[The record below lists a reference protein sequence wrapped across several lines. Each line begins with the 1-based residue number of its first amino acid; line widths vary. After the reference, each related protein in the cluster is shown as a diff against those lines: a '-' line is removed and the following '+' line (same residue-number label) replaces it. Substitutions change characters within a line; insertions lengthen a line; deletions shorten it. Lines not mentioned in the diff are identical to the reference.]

1 MSAKK
6 NFLTK
11 YSSLVYSKLWIN
23 SHLSFHVVARA
34 LTEGCFLASWYK
46 HESWKKLSDIWEL
59 FYFFSFSFY
68 GTSINIV
75 PATAQDL
82 NTILNIRLWATNHL
96 KPLGTTCIQQN
107 IQEFVLAIINGTP
120 VGLMRLFT
128 PLTAPHTLEM
138 GSFVKI
144 TPAIVPWVSTTLIQY
159 AEYQAML
166 KQKKV
171 IAIVQ
176 NQVHSCLAQCL
187 ERKDWEDKSDSEEY
201 SERLAESPG
210 KQLWEKTPKRLDPDS
225 KIVMYP

>member
-1 MSAKK
+1 M
-6 NFLTK
+6 
-11 YSSLVYSKLWIN
+11 
-23 SHLSFHVVARA
+23 
-34 LTEGCFLASWYK
+34 
-46 HESWKKLSDIWEL
+46 
-59 FYFFSFSFY
+59 
-68 GTSINIV
+68 

-82 NTILNIRLWATNHL
+82 NAIIKIRSTTSNL
-96 KPLGTTCIQQN
+96 KPLESQYIQAH
-107 IQEFVLAIINGTP
+107 IQEFVLAILSDGTT
-120 VGLMRLFT
+120 VDIMRLFT
-128 PLTAPHTLEM
+128 PLKAPHTIEM

-144 TPAIVPWVSTTLIQY
+144 IPAIAPWVSTTLIQY

-187 ERKDWEDKSDSEEY
+187 ERKDWEDKSDSGEY

-225 KIVMYP
+225 KIFMYP

>member
-1 MSAKK
+1 
-6 NFLTK
+6 
-11 YSSLVYSKLWIN
+11 
-23 SHLSFHVVARA
+23 
-34 LTEGCFLASWYK
+34 
-46 HESWKKLSDIWEL
+46 
-59 FYFFSFSFY
+59 
-68 GTSINIV
+68 
-75 PATAQDL
+75 
-82 NTILNIRLWATNHL
+82 
-96 KPLGTTCIQQN
+96 
-107 IQEFVLAIINGTP
+107 
-120 VGLMRLFT
+120 
-128 PLTAPHTLEM
+128 M

-144 TPAIVPWVSTTLIQY
+144 MPAIAPWVSTTLIQY